1 MILQNR
7 KKIVLYVS
15 GWTTYAAYWFCIFS
29 CSWLRASQYDAF
41 EYALSIDFHFIF
53 ETVKVNFTQVKE
65 RRSNMQ
71 GNDEIIYP
79 FSKTNLGFFLKMTK
93 QFQGSLNN
101 KDKKYFVHDQP
112 F

>member
-1 MILQNR
+1 
-7 KKIVLYVS
+7 
-15 GWTTYAAYWFCIFS
+15 
-29 CSWLRASQYDAF
+29 
-41 EYALSIDFHFIF
+41 
-53 ETVKVNFTQVKE
+53 
-65 RRSNMQ
+65 MQ

-101 KDKKYFVHDQP
+101 KDKKYFVQDQP